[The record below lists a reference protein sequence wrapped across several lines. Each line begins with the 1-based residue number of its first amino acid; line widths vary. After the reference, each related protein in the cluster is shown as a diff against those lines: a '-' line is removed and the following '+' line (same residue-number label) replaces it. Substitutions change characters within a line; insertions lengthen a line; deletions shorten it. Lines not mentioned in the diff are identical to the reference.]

1 VSYTK
6 PSFSWV
12 FLCSVFGFLSH
23 RFLKVGEGVKQVLIK
38 VAYVVECLVC
48 FVPVL
53 LLFILGGLFSP
64 FLLLKSLAELS
75 LDGILMVLILVLA
88 GIGLYGL
95 YRVMRLLLWQAH
107 IDHYYPMTLIYIG
120 CGCLACC
127 IMIGMVG
134 VERYLVLP
142 VIAALHLAWAGWVKE
157 KS

>member
-1 VSYTK
+1 M
-6 PSFSWV
+6 
-12 FLCSVFGFLSH
+12 
-23 RFLKVGEGVKQVLIK
+23 KQVLIK

-107 IDHYYPMTLIYIG
+107 IDHYYPMTLIYMG
-120 CGCLACC
+120 VAVLLA
-127 IMIGMVG
+127 
-134 VERYLVLP
+134 VL
-142 VIAALHLAWAGWVKE
+142 
-157 KS
+157 

>member
-1 VSYTK
+1 M
-6 PSFSWV
+6 
-12 FLCSVFGFLSH
+12 
-23 RFLKVGEGVKQVLIK
+23 KQVLIK

-53 LLFILGGLFSP
+53 LLFVLGGVFSP

-95 YRVMRLLLWQAH
+95 YRVMRVLLWRAH
-107 IDHYYPMTLIYIG
+107 VDHYYPMTIVYMG
-120 CGCLACC
+120 CGCLACF

-134 VERYLVLP
+134 IERYLVLP
-142 VIAALHLAWAGWVKE
+142 VIAGLHLAWVGWVKE
-157 KS
+157 NSQA